1 MKKIIIGI
9 ILNIL
14 CILFINEIRDAKIE
28 FVQTLNNTFS
38 KTKELK
44 NF

>member
-14 CILFINEIRDAKIE
+14 CILFINEIRDAKTE
-28 FVQTLNNTFS
+28 FIQALNNTFS